1 MQIVALLL
9 AAGGSRR
16 MGRAKQLLEY
26 RGEALVRR
34 AARTII
40 EAGFSTLHVVVGDQ
54 SAGVIRALQSLD
66 ISICENPHWAQ
77 GIGTSIRAGVR
88 SIRAAHPNA
97 DGILIALTDQ
107 PGIAGSHFTEL
118 RSRFESDNHAVG
130 SSYQDA
136 TGVPAI
142 FGRAYFEDLM
152 GLPDDQGAK
161 LLLSRPGIR
170 VEAVPLA
177 DAQDIDLPA
186 DYDRLLG
193 R

>member
-1 MQIVALLL
+1 MQIAAVLL

-26 RGEALVRR
+26 QGEALVRR

-40 EAGFSTLHVVVGDQ
+40 EAGFSMLHVVVGDQ
-54 SAGVIRALQSLD
+54 SAGVIRAIQDLD
-66 ISICENPHWAQ
+66 VTICENPHWEK

-88 SIRAAHPNA
+88 SIRAAHPLA

-107 PGIAGSHFTEL
+107 PGIAVSHFTAL
-118 RSRFESDNHAVG
+118 RSRFESHHCAVG
-130 SSYQDA
+130 SSYNDA

-142 FGRAYFEDLM
+142 FSRAYFEELM
-152 GLPDDQGAK
+152 ALPDDQGAK
-161 LLLSRPGIR
+161 LLLSRPGIH
-170 VEAVPLA
+170 VETIPLT